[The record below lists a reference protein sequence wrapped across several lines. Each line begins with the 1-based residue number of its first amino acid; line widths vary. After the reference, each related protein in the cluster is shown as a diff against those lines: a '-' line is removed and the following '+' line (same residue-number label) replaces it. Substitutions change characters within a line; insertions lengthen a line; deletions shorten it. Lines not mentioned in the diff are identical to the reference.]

1 MTEHLLSYFGAINL
15 VTLLLSLVDKG
26 LAVNRMR
33 ALPDRL
39 MLTLAWMGGAAGA
52 KFAQIIL
59 AHRTQG
65 RSYTTNL
72 NLIVLFQVCL
82 MAAVWSAQV
91 TSNMQNENVSM
102 LESWM
107 GKDDKPAKPKRF
119 GPGSQEK

>member
-33 ALPDRL
+33 VLPDRL
-39 MLTLAWMGGAAGA
+39 LLTLAWMGGAAGA